1 MGMFLNS
8 IEPYDKYK
16 TITKGL
22 YFVDKTELLEELIP
36 ALEQEQ
42 RFFCITRPRRF
53 GKTVMANMIA
63 SFFEKSEG
71 GSDIFDRLKISEY
84 PKYKEHLN
92 KHDVVY
98 IDFSEMPKEC
108 DSYKKYIS
116 RIEEGIY
123 YDLREKYSDLYLKQ
137 EDAIWIFF
145 RKYSMKQKRNLFL
158 LWMNG
163 MRYFTCH
170 L

>member
-63 SFFEKSEG
+63 AFFPDPVILRNFLKDE
-71 GSDIFDRLKISEY
+71 IF
-84 PKYKEHLN
+84 
-92 KHDVVY
+92 
-98 IDFSEMPKEC
+98 
-108 DSYKKYIS
+108 
-116 RIEEGIY
+116 
-123 YDLREKYSDLYLKQ
+123 
-137 EDAIWIFF
+137 
-145 RKYSMKQKRNLFL
+145 QK
-158 LWMNG
+158 
-163 MRYFTCH
+163 
-170 L
+170 

>member
-63 SFFEKSEG
+63 SFLKNRRAVL
-71 GSDIFDRLKISEY
+71 IFLTDLKFQNIQNI
-84 PKYKEHLN
+84 K
-92 KHDVVY
+92 
-98 IDFSEMPKEC
+98 I
-108 DSYKKYIS
+108 I
-116 RIEEGIY
+116 
-123 YDLREKYSDLYLKQ
+123 
-137 EDAIWIFF
+137 
-145 RKYSMKQKRNLFL
+145 
-158 LWMNG
+158 
-163 MRYFTCH
+163 
-170 L
+170 

>member
-92 KHDVVY
+92 KHDVVSVSY
-98 IDFSEMPKEC
+98 THLRAHET
-108 DSYKKYIS
+108 DSYLVCRLLLEKKKKTTIS
-116 RIEEGIY
+116 Y
-123 YDLREKYSDLYLKQ
+123 AVYCLQ
-137 EDAIWIFF
+137 N
-145 RKYSMKQKRNLFL
+145 NL
-158 LWMNG
+158 
-163 MRYFTCH
+163 
-170 L
+170 

>member
-53 GKTVMANMIA
+53 GKTVMANFLKNRRAVLI
-63 SFFEKSEG
+63 FLTDLKFQNIQNIKS
-71 GSDIFDRLKISEY
+71 I
-84 PKYKEHLN
+84 
-92 KHDVVY
+92 
-98 IDFSEMPKEC
+98 
-108 DSYKKYIS
+108 
-116 RIEEGIY
+116 
-123 YDLREKYSDLYLKQ
+123 
-137 EDAIWIFF
+137 
-145 RKYSMKQKRNLFL
+145 
-158 LWMNG
+158 
-163 MRYFTCH
+163 
-170 L
+170 

>member
-53 GKTVMANMIA
+53 GNMFI
-63 SFFEKSEG
+63 
-71 GSDIFDRLKISEY
+71 L
-84 PKYKEHLN
+84 
-92 KHDVVY
+92 
-98 IDFSEMPKEC
+98 
-108 DSYKKYIS
+108 S
-116 RIEEGIY
+116 RTIP
-123 YDLREKYSDLYLKQ
+123 DMT
-137 EDAIWIFF
+137 A
-145 RKYSMKQKRNLFL
+145 
-158 LWMNG
+158 
-163 MRYFTCH
+163 
-170 L
+170 

>member
-84 PKYKEHLN
+84 PKYKEQIN
-92 KHDVVY
+92 MMWY
-98 IDFSEMPKEC
+98 ILISVKCRKNVIAIKNIFLALKRE
-108 DSYKKYIS
+108 YIM
-116 RIEEGIY
+116 I
-123 YDLREKYSDLYLKQ
+123 
-137 EDAIWIFF
+137 
-145 RKYSMKQKRNLFL
+145 
-158 LWMNG
+158 
-163 MRYFTCH
+163 
-170 L
+170 

>member
-63 SFFEKSEG
+63 SFFEKSG
-71 GSDIFDRLKISEY
+71 AVLIFLTDLKFQNIQNIKSIEINMMWYILISVKCRKNVIAIKNIFLALKREY
-84 PKYKEHLN
+84 
-92 KHDVVY
+92 
-98 IDFSEMPKEC
+98 IM
-108 DSYKKYIS
+108 I
-116 RIEEGIY
+116 
-123 YDLREKYSDLYLKQ
+123 
-137 EDAIWIFF
+137 
-145 RKYSMKQKRNLFL
+145 
-158 LWMNG
+158 
-163 MRYFTCH
+163 
-170 L
+170 

>member
-22 YFVDKTELLEELIP
+22 YFVDKTESLEELIP

-63 SFFEKSEG
+63 SFLKNRRAVLIFLTDLKFQNIQNIKS
-71 GSDIFDRLKISEY
+71 I
-84 PKYKEHLN
+84 
-92 KHDVVY
+92 
-98 IDFSEMPKEC
+98 
-108 DSYKKYIS
+108 
-116 RIEEGIY
+116 
-123 YDLREKYSDLYLKQ
+123 
-137 EDAIWIFF
+137 
-145 RKYSMKQKRNLFL
+145 
-158 LWMNG
+158 
-163 MRYFTCH
+163 
-170 L
+170 

>member
-63 SFFEKSEG
+63 SFLKNRRAVLIFLTDLKFQNIQNIKS
-71 GSDIFDRLKISEY
+71 I
-84 PKYKEHLN
+84 
-92 KHDVVY
+92 
-98 IDFSEMPKEC
+98 
-108 DSYKKYIS
+108 
-116 RIEEGIY
+116 
-123 YDLREKYSDLYLKQ
+123 
-137 EDAIWIFF
+137 
-145 RKYSMKQKRNLFL
+145 
-158 LWMNG
+158 
-163 MRYFTCH
+163 
-170 L
+170 